1 MVVAHDG
8 EHGTRLIAYLVS
20 EQPAP
25 QALHE
30 DARDWLK
37 QTLPEYM
44 LPAQWVTLA
53 RLPLTPNG
61 KLDRKALPVPE
72 LQPALAGYQA
82 PRNEMERGLAGLWQ
96 EVLKLDQVGVS
107 DNFFELGGDSIVSI
121 QLVSRARASGIHFT
135 AKELFTHQTV
145 QGLARVARHAPP
157 QAVVEQGP
165 VTGATPLLA
174 IQQDFLHR
182 LLPSAITGTSRCCCV
197 LPRPCRP
204 RHWSRR
210 CRR

>member
-1 MVVAHDG
+1 MKW
-8 EHGTRLIAYLVS
+8 S
-20 EQPAP
+20 EA
-25 QALHE
+25 
-30 DARDWLK
+30 WL
-37 QTLPEYM
+37 
-44 LPAQWVTLA
+44 
-53 RLPLTPNG
+53 
-61 KLDRKALPVPE
+61 
-72 LQPALAGYQA
+72 
-82 PRNEMERGLAGLWQ
+82 GLWQ

-174 IQQDFLHR
+174 IQQDFFAQAIAERHHWNQSVLLRPARALQAEALEQALQALIGHR
-182 LLPSAITGTSRCCCV
+182 DALRLSFSQGAQGWEAGLPLAR
-197 LPRPCRP
+197 
-204 RHWSRR
+204 
-210 CRR
+210 